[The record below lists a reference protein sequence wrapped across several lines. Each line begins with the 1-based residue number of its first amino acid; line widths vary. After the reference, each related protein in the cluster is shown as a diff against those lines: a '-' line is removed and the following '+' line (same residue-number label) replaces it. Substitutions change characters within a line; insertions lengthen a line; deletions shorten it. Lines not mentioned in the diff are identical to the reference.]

1 MSFPVDVSDDLRLE
15 AAIVNRTLDVRARP
29 RSIPLV
35 ALFSTTLFVSAFLM
49 FLVEPMMARMVLPL
63 LGGAPAVWNTC
74 LVFFQAVLLGGY
86 AYAHG
91 ATGWLGLRRH
101 IAVHSVLLLTPLLVL
116 PIALH
121 QPPPLPGQNPMA
133 WLLLVLTASVGLP
146 FFVVSTSAAVL
157 QKWFSATDDESARD
171 PYFLYV
177 ASNLGSFIALL
188 AYPVIVEPTLRLQDQ
203 SRLWTVGYGALVVLS
218 LACAMIVWRR
228 GGESRDGQVPDR
240 AQRVTGAAADAPI
253 SWARRGRW
261 LALAFVPSS
270 LLLAVTNYI
279 STDVASVPLLWVVPL
294 ALYLL
299 AFAVAF
305 SPSAAG
311 VRAIAA
317 NLMPLLV
324 LTLTLVLAAEMQ
336 EPLRLV
342 IRVHLIA
349 FLAIAIVC
357 HGDLADDRP
366 SPTQLTEFYFWI
378 ALGGMLGGLFNALL
392 APVLFVGIVEYP
404 IMIVAACLLRSV
416 PRSDHARTPNVG
428 DVAIPLAVGG
438 AIAASAL
445 VNNHFGSLSR
455 YLLLGAAV
463 PALVVLSQKQHR
475 VRFAASIA
483 MILLAATLTEGGF
496 GHVVYAARTFFGVY
510 RVRVDEARGYRFMV
524 HGTTLHGM
532 QRLDP
537 ARSDEPLSYFH
548 RTGPIGQIFAA
559 LPRASTASDVA
570 VIGLGVGTLASYRAP
585 SQHWTFYEIDPIVER
600 IARNAGYFTYL
611 SRCGADCT
619 VITGDGRVSLARET
633 PQKFGVIVL
642 DAFSSDAI
650 PIHLLTKEAMAL
662 YLSRL
667 APGGAIVF
675 HISNMNLSLSHVL
688 ARVADD
694 AGLQAVWQHEPPD
707 AGSWQVGKFPSEWLV
722 VARDRRD
729 FGRLT
734 SDVRWKAPEMPD
746 ATPLWTDDFS
756 NILSVLKRSGD

>member
-1 MSFPVDVSDDLRLE
+1 MSVPVGISDDLRLE
-15 AAIVNRTLDVRARP
+15 TVIAGCSSGVRARP
-29 RSIPLV
+29 RSLPLV
-35 ALFSTTLFVSAFLM
+35 ALFSATLFVSAFLM
-49 FLVEPMMARMVLPL
+49 FLLEPMMARMVLPL

-74 LVFFQAVLLGGY
+74 LVFFQTVLLGGY
-86 AYAHG
+86 AYAHA
-91 ATGWLGLRRH
+91 ATGRLGLRRH
-101 IAVHSVLLLTPLLVL
+101 IAVHSVLLLAPMLVL

-121 QPPPLPGQNPMA
+121 QPPPAAGQNPMA

-171 PYFLYV
+171 PYFLYA

-203 SRLWTVGYGALVVLS
+203 ARLWTVGYGALVALS
-218 LACAMIVWRR
+218 LACATIVWRR
-228 GGESRDGQVPDR
+228 GGEGQALDRVQPVSR
-240 AQRVTGAAADAPI
+240 AAAAAPI
-253 SWARRGRW
+253 SWTRRGRW

-305 SPSAAG
+305 SPAGAG
-311 VRAIAA
+311 VRVIAA
-317 NLMPLLV
+317 RLMPLLV
-324 LTLTLVLAAEMQ
+324 LTLTLVLVAEMG

-342 IRVHLIA
+342 IPLHLLA

-357 HGDLADDRP
+357 HGHLADDRP
-366 SPTQLTEFYFWI
+366 SPSQLTEFYLWV
-378 ALGGMLGGLFNALL
+378 ALGGMLGGLFNTFL
-392 APVLFVGIVEYP
+392 ASVLFVEIVEYP

-416 PRSDHARTPNVG
+416 PHSESSRTLNVG
-428 DVAIPLAVGG
+428 DVAVPLAVGG
-438 AIAASAL
+438 AIAVSAL
-445 VNNHFGSLSR
+445 VNNHYGSLSR
-455 YLLLGAAV
+455 YVLLGAAA

-483 MILLAATLTEGGF
+483 MILLAATLTEGSF

-537 ARSDEPLSYFH
+537 GRSDEPLSYYH

-559 LPRASTASDVA
+559 LPHASTASDVA

-585 SQHWTFYEIDPIVER
+585 SQHWTFFEIDPIVER
-600 IARNAGYFTYL
+600 IARNTSYFTYL
-611 SRCGADCT
+611 SRCGAECT
-619 VITGDGRVSLARET
+619 VITGDGRVSLAREA

-667 APGGAIVF
+667 AHGGAVVF
-675 HISNMNLSLSHVL
+675 HISNMHLSLSHVL
-688 ARVADD
+688 ARIAED
-694 AGLQAVWQHEPPD
+694 AGLQAVWQHEPWD
-707 AGSWQVGKFPSEWLV
+707 
-722 VARDRRD
+722 
-729 FGRLT
+729 
-734 SDVRWKAPEMPD
+734 
-746 ATPLWTDDFS
+746 PLESTCRHAS
-756 NILSVLKRSGD
+756 LSIL

>member
-1 MSFPVDVSDDLRLE
+1 MPFPGSVSDDLLLDPV
-15 AAIVNRTLDVRARP
+15 IVSSPAGVRARP
-29 RSIPLV
+29 RSLPLI
-35 ALFSTTLFVSAFLM
+35 ALFSATLFVSAFLM

-74 LVFFQAVLLGGY
+74 LVFFQAVLLAGY

-91 ATGWLGLRRH
+91 ATGRLGLRQQ
-101 IAVHSVLLLTPLLVL
+101 IVVHCIVLLAPLLML

-121 QPPPLPGQNPMA
+121 QAPPVAGQNPVA
-133 WLLLVLTASVGLP
+133 WLLLALTASIGLP

-157 QKWFSATDDESARD
+157 QKWFSATGDEAADD

-188 AYPVIVEPTLRLQDQ
+188 AYPLIVEPTLRLQDEA
-203 SRLWTVGYGALVVLS
+203 RLWTVGYGALVALS
-218 LACAMIVWRR
+218 LTCALIVWRR
-228 GGESRDGQVPDR
+228 GRHTRATDR
-240 AQRVTGAAADAPI
+240 AQPDAADAPI
-253 SWARRGRW
+253 PWTRRGRW
-261 LALAFVPSS
+261 LLLAFVPSS

-311 VRAIAA
+311 PRAIVAR
-317 NLMPLLV
+317 LMPVLV
-324 LTLTLVLAAEMQ
+324 LVLALIIAAGVL
-336 EPLRLV
+336 EPLRMVIPLHLV
-342 IRVHLIA
+342 A

-378 ALGGMLGGLFNALL
+378 ACGGMLGGLFNTLI
-392 APVLFVGIVEYP
+392 APVVFVEIVEYP

-416 PRSDHARTPNVG
+416 PRSVSTNKLTIG
-428 DVAIPLAVGG
+428 DVAVPLGVGAAV
-438 AIAASAL
+438 AASAL
-445 VNNHFGSLSR
+445 VNNHFGSYSR

-483 MILLAATLTEGGF
+483 MILLSGTLTESSF
-496 GHVVYAARTFFGVY
+496 GPAVYAARTFFGVY
-510 RVRVDEARGYRFMV
+510 RVRVDEARGYRFMI

-559 LPRASTASDVA
+559 LPQASIASDVA
-570 VIGLGVGTLASYRAP
+570 VLGLGVGTLASYRAP

-600 IARNAGYFTYL
+600 IARNTSYFTYL
-611 SRCGADCT
+611 SHCGAECT
-619 VITGDGRVSLARET
+619 VITGDGRLSLAQE
-633 PQKFGVIVL
+633 PSHKFGVIVL
-642 DAFSSDAI
+642 DAFSSDAV
-650 PIHLLTKEAMAL
+650 PMHLLTKEAMAL
-662 YLSRL
+662 YLSKL

-675 HISNMNLSLSHVL
+675 NVSNMNLSLSPVL
-688 ARVADD
+688 ARIAAD
-694 AGLQAVWQHEPPD
+694 AGLQALWQYESPD
-707 AGSWQVGKFPSEWLV
+707 NGSWQTGKFPSEWLV
-722 VARDRRD
+722 VAREPRD
-729 FGRLT
+729 LGALT
-734 SDVRWKAPEMPD
+734 TDVRWKAPVVAPT
-746 ATPLWTDDFS
+746 TPLWTDDFS
-756 NILSVLKRSGD
+756 NILSVLRRKGV